1 MYRTDGG
8 KSSYNA
14 FLARSEIRANQS
26 SIAYMINENSI
37 QFNIVSK
44 HLGSDR
50 MSFYLNEA
58 AGDIR
63 DLMVPT
69 LESPK
74 ANL

>member
-1 MYRTDGG
+1 
-8 KSSYNA
+8 
-14 FLARSEIRANQS
+14 
-26 SIAYMINENSI
+26 MINENSI
-37 QFNIVSK
+37 QFNVCSK

-69 LESPK
+69 LEAAK
-74 ANL
+74 AKL